1 MAFSDW
7 YELIDQQSISGQI
20 LNNVY
25 HVERAAPTVTAETI
39 VQAFRDTVLDVM
51 LPLQTVGL
59 KHELVSAR
67 SLDDPLDFF
76 SVAPV
81 PGDGTL
87 VGLQLSSYIA
97 ATIQFNRLRT
107 DMKNGQKR
115 FFVGSE
121 SELAANF
128 WVGGFLPLIAALGD
142 AILTTWEET
151 SAPGVAVCS
160 FGILKRVCI
169 VQPPPVPCPGY
180 RLPENDA
187 ELIFYIPIT
196 AAARPTVRSQVSRK
210 QLN

>member
-7 YELIDQQSISGQI
+7 YELIDQQTISGQI
-20 LNNVY
+20 INNVY
-25 HVERAAPTVTAETI
+25 HVVRASPTFTAENM
-39 VQAFRDTVLDVM
+39 VQAYRDSILSVM
-51 LPLQTVGL
+51 LPLQTTGL
-59 KHELVSAR
+59 KHNVLSAR
-67 SLDDPLDFF
+67 SLDDPLDFY
-76 SVAPV
+76 SIAPV

-87 VGLQLSSYIA
+87 VGLQLSSYIS

-128 WVGGFLPLIAALGD
+128 WVGAFLVDVAALGD
-142 AILTTWEET
+142 AITTTWEEAA
-151 SAPGVAVCS
+151 APGVDVCNY
-160 FGILKRVCI
+160 GILKRVCI
-169 VQPPPVPCPGY
+169 IQPPPVPCPGY

-187 ELIFYIPIT
+187 ELIFYIPTT
-196 AAARPTVRSQVSRK
+196 AVARPTVRSQVSRK